1 MTDWLKYE
9 WEWNEREAVFQVD
22 MQYWELL
29 PTLAYSQLVFVSVAP
44 HEPEAIAFS
53 RAEERRANALQ
64 HLLAEQIED
73 AAIFVGGIGMKDLI
87 QFYFYT
93 SDDAL
98 IHRVSAICR
107 AETKLR
113 VTCGHVAEPDYA
125 TYYCLLFPDDAK
137 LQSVENAAYIK
148 SVQHRDG
155 DLNLVRRIHL
165 TMAFVSEEA
174 CDAFVSEIPH
184 LGFTIGGRESVGN
197 TTHPYRIVLNGFST
211 LKLVDLNRCTA
222 RAINGALPYGGV
234 LDHLNAEFINRH

>member
-9 WEWNEREAVFQVD
+9 WEYNEREAVFQVD
-22 MQYWELL
+22 LQYWELL
-29 PTLAYSQLVFVSVAP
+29 PTLAYSQLVFISVAP
-44 HEPEAIAFS
+44 KEAGVPFS
-53 RAEERRANALQ
+53 RSEERRANTLQ
-64 HLLAEQIED
+64 HMLAAELED
-73 AAIFVGGIGMKDLI
+73 AAIFVGGIGMNDLI

-93 SDDAL
+93 SDEAL

-113 VTCGHVAEPDYA
+113 VSCGHVSEPHYA

-155 DLNLVRRIHL
+155 DLNLVRRVRL

-174 CDAFVSEIPH
+174 CDAFMNEIPH
-184 LGFTIGGRESVGN
+184 LGFTAGRRESVGN
-197 TTHPYRIVLNGFST
+197 TTHPYRIELNGFST
-211 LKLVDLNRCTA
+211 LKLNDLNRFTA

-234 LDHLNAEFINRH
+234 LDHLTADFINRH

>member
-22 MQYWELL
+22 LQYWELL
-29 PTLAYSQLVFVSVAP
+29 PTLAYSQLVFVSIAPADPDAVA
-44 HEPEAIAFS
+44 FK
-53 RAEERRANALQ
+53 RAEERHANALQ
-64 HLLAEQIED
+64 HRLAEQIED

-87 QFYFYT
+87 QYYFYT
-93 SDDAL
+93 SDDSL

-107 AETKLR
+107 AESKLR
-113 VTCGHVAEPDYA
+113 VTCGHVIEPHYA
-125 TYYCLLFPDDAK
+125 TYYRLLFPD
-137 LQSVENAAYIK
+137 
-148 SVQHRDG
+148 
-155 DLNLVRRIHL
+155 DLNLVRRVHL

-174 CDAFVSEIPH
+174 CDAFVSEVPH
-184 LGFTIGGRESVGN
+184 LGFTIGSRESVGN

-211 LKLVDLNRCTA
+211 LKLADLNRCTA

>member
-22 MQYWELL
+22 LQYWELL

-44 HEPEAIAFS
+44 RDSGAEAFS
-53 RAEERRANALQ
+53 RSEERRATALQ

-93 SDDAL
+93 SDEAL

-107 AETKLR
+107 SETKLR
-113 VTCGHVAEPDYA
+113 VSCGHVAEPHYA

-137 LQSVENAAYIK
+137 LQSVENAAYIR

-155 DLNLVRRIHL
+155 DLSLIRRVRL
-165 TMAFVSEEA
+165 TMAFASEEA
-174 CDAFVSEIPH
+174 CDAFMEEIPR
-184 LGFTIGGRESVGN
+184 LGFTAGKRESVGK
-197 TTHPYRIVLNGFST
+197 TTHPYRVELNGFSS
-211 LKLVDLNRCTA
+211 LKLADLNRLTT
-222 RAINGALPYGGV
+222 RAINGALLYGGV
-234 LDHLNAEFINRH
+234 LDHIEANLIDKH

>member
-22 MQYWELL
+22 LQYWELL
-29 PTLAYSQLVFVSVAP
+29 PTLAYSQLVFVSIAP
-44 HEPEAIAFS
+44 HEPEATAFS
-53 RAEERRANALQ
+53 RSEERRASALQ
-64 HLLAEQIED
+64 HLFAEQLED
-73 AAIFVGGIGMKDLI
+73 AAIFVGGIGMKDLL

-93 SDDAL
+93 SDEAL

-113 VTCGHVAEPDYA
+113 ISCGHVSEPHYA

-155 DLNLVRRIHL
+155 DLSLVRRVCL
-165 TMAFVSEEA
+165 TMAFASEEA
-174 CDAFVSEIPH
+174 CDAFMEEIPH
-184 LGFTIGGRESVGN
+184 LGFSAGGRESVGN
-197 TTHPYRIVLNGFST
+197 ATHPYRVKLNGFST
-211 LKLVDLNRCTA
+211 LLLPDLNHFTA
-222 RAINGALPYGGV
+222 RAIRGALPYGGV
-234 LDHLNAEFINRH
+234 LDHVTADFINRH

>member
-9 WEWNEREAVFQVD
+9 WEWNEQEAVFQVD
-22 MQYWELL
+22 LQYWELL
-29 PTLAYSQLVFVSVAP
+29 PTLAYSQLVFVSIAP
-44 HEPEAIAFS
+44 KEPDAVFS
-53 RAEERRANALQ
+53 RSEERRATALQ

-73 AAIFVGGIGMKDLI
+73 AAIFVGGIGMKDLL

-93 SDDAL
+93 SDEAL

-107 AETKLR
+107 AETKLS
-113 VTCGHVAEPDYA
+113 VTCGHVAEPHYE

-155 DLNLVRRIHL
+155 DLSLVRRVRL

-174 CDAFVSEIPH
+174 CDAFISEIPH
-184 LGFTIGGRESVGN
+184 LGFTMGGRESVGN
-197 TTHPYRIVLNGFST
+197 TTHPYRVELNGFST
-211 LKLVDLNRCTA
+211 LKLPDLNRFTA

-234 LDHLNAEFINRH
+234 LDHLTADFINRH